1 MALAQDQE
9 LLKKPEAVW
18 WLTEATVWDVERV
31 TKCVAR

>member
-9 LLKKPEAVW
+9 LLKQPEAV

>member
-18 WLTEATVWDVERV
+18 WLTEATVWDVANV
-31 TKCVAR
+31 